1 MKVTLGEKFGGV
13 LSQLKAQV
21 AAAESTRDLDA
32 FLAPEGD
39 PVVLAVNEVLD
50 AAEAW
55 ATGTG
60 TEASIRL
67 QEAVMALHSARGG
80 R

>member
-1 MKVTLGEKFGGV
+1 MKTTLGDRFPA

-21 AAAESTRDLDA
+21 AAQEESRDLDA

-39 PVVLAVNEVLD
+39 PQVLAVNEVLA

-55 ATGTG
+55 AVGTG
-60 TEASIRL
+60 TEPSIRL
-67 QEAVMALHSARGG
+67 IEAVMALHAARGG